1 MYVRIREAIE
11 KKRLIELTMQ
21 NGKVYIGYVTIAGD
35 LDNECVNL
43 IPYANGYRDEKTKT
57 LVIENDYLE
66 TVALLEGVDFFPKFG
81 VNPSELSVTL
91 KLGDVATARTFYPK
105 IYAEYKRLT
114 GK

>member
-1 MYVRIREAIE
+1 M
-11 KKRLIELTMQ
+11 TMQ
-21 NGKVYIGYVTIAGD
+21 NGTVYIGYVTIAGD

-66 TVALLEGVDFFPKFG
+66 TMALLEGVDFFPKFG
-81 VNPSELSVTL
+81 INPSELSVTL

-105 IYAEYKRLT
+105 IYAECKRLT
-114 GK
+114 GR